1 MLVTS
6 TLTYDMLYHNLT
18 LDGWYGR
25 ASPLAKIGFADRR
38 ESATLLGQSALGR
51 LAWILGIML
60 LLWAAVGWAL
70 DWWS

>member
-1 MLVTS
+1 
-6 TLTYDMLYHNLT
+6 MLYHNFP
-18 LDGWYGR
+18 YGISEGT
-25 ASPLAKIGFADRR
+25 ALVKLSFADRR

-60 LLWAAVGWAL
+60 LLWAAVGRAL

>member
-1 MLVTS
+1 
-6 TLTYDMLYHNLT
+6 
-18 LDGWYGR
+18 
-25 ASPLAKIGFADRR
+25 LAKLGTADRR

-51 LAWILGIML
+51 LAGILCIML

>member
-1 MLVTS
+1 MVKLS
-6 TLTYDMLYHNLT
+6 
-18 LDGWYGR
+18 
-25 ASPLAKIGFADRR
+25 FADRR

-51 LAWILGIML
+51 LAGILCIML